1 MLEHVVLQLW
11 VDEIGW
17 YPTIQSL
24 AVAVTVHDDWDD
36 VDESEADEEAVVE
49 EESCVEL
56 LFSSSPSF
64 SGGPMFQ

>member
-1 MLEHVVLQLW
+1 MLEHVILQLW

-17 YPTIQSL
+17 YRTIQSL

-36 VDESEADEEAVVE
+36 VDDSEADEEAVVE
-49 EESCVEL
+49 DESCVDL
-56 LFSSSPSF
+56 LFSSFSSS